1 MEDPELGGEI
11 ELFFLKVRGVQLDG
25 KRDILALA
33 LMAFSV
39 RFIKKDY
46 IGVKFKLAKHF
57 SEHSTNPIL
66 LLPVF
71 KCYLLISKIKIFS
84 IHFTNISIVKV
95 RCDLIDAPIFSC
107 FFVLSI
113 ILFRFS
119 VLMPFSLF

>member
-1 MEDPELGGEI
+1 VPDPELGGEI

-46 IGVKFKLAKHF
+46 IGVKFKSAKHF
-57 SEHSTNPIL
+57 ADAQYQPNTVATSFRML
-66 LLPVF
+66 FAYF
-71 KCYLLISKIKIFS
+71 KDNNIQYSLYQ
-84 IHFTNISIVKV
+84 HFNRKGT
-95 RCDLIDAPIFSC
+95 LT
-107 FFVLSI
+107 
-113 ILFRFS
+113 